1 MSGPDSGARNGCRH
15 AGRTG
20 LPGRLG
26 AVAGVATALVLAL
39 SGCAPG
45 LSFPATDACNA
56 HSGWVSGGRLEER
69 RERIV
74 ETVAELL
81 TAEDP
86 AELRSASAA
95 MTAALGDGDEAGFSD
110 ASAAFADACRENGWE
125 PPEG

>member
-1 MSGPDSGARNGCRH
+1 
-15 AGRTG
+15 
-20 LPGRLG
+20 
-26 AVAGVATALVLAL
+26 VATALVLAL

-45 LSFPATDACNA
+45 LSASSTEACNA
-56 HSGWVSGGRLEER
+56 HAGWVSGGALEER

-81 TAEDP
+81 TADDP

-95 MTAALGDGDEAGFSD
+95 MTAALGSGDEAAFTT
-110 ASAAFADACRENGWE
+110 ASAAVADACRENGWE